1 MHCPRMVC
9 AVCTFV
15 SKTTVVCPPPQALA
29 YARTLPHL
37 HLTLQTHYT
46 KNKRNIRCEKE
57 RN

>member
-1 MHCPRMVC
+1 MVF

-15 SKTTVVCPPPQALA
+15 SKTTVFCPPPQALA
-29 YARTLPHL
+29 HAGTLPHL

-46 KNKRNIRCEKE
+46 KNKINIRCEKE